1 MVSTVSKARPP
12 GVNNTH
18 RPANGS
24 ATKTKPG
31 AVNTSAVKTSNKMS
45 GPTSTAQAPAN
56 VKKIKLTQKN
66 SAIPNGTSSPTPN
79 HLAMRKPAPVGV
91 TAKSQLSNSSMSS
104 AQVNASSNSTVR
116 NHIIDD
122 EAFYK
127 AGGKRPSLA
136 DYKFAETSE
145 EILQKYKAFPPSI
158 EFHMHPTHY
167 RFGNQDAIIPK
178 NSPLIKNFLELVKLE
193 QIPPAAVEAFKEA
206 GVQYYE
212 GCIILQIYDHRGN
225 APAAPATPSESSQS
239 QIGAANVANSTA
251 KDQSPQKSA
260 AQSKVNTAAA
270 KAATNV
276 PNSTNKKPV
285 AKQNATAAGD
295 KKLAGPN
302 PLSTTGSTQPTSTTT
317 TMTTATSTPT
327 AITAATAATATT
339 TTNAA
344 TSTTNPSHT
353 TIEPKTYRT
362 LLRPTPLSI
371 WYDISSGLDSV
382 NDRLSDTWALE
393 LESRILATTVP
404 RLDLSVP
411 DESAFS
417 PQIPPI
423 LQPYASVGT
432 VPDRYGGL
440 HAPNPPTNAKR
451 KRPLH
456 EDLPHQGTEY
466 EELMLIMDERP
477 PPGTGQFLR
486 LGFVEQWR
494 RKRERERLQRASSV
508 NNGTPAVHRK

>member
-1 MVSTVSKARPP
+1 MVSTVSKTRPP
-12 GVNNTH
+12 GLNNTQ
-18 RPANGS
+18 RPVNAS

-31 AVNTSAVKTSNKMS
+31 AMNGSAAKTSNT
-45 GPTSTAQAPAN
+45 TSTAQSPAN

-66 SAIPNGTSSPTPN
+66 NVMPNGTSSPTLN
-79 HLAMRKPAPVGV
+79 HLPMRKPAPTGA
-91 TAKSQLSNSSMSS
+91 TAKSQLNTASG
-104 AQVNASSNSTVR
+104 QVNASSNSTVR

-127 AGGKRPSLA
+127 AGGKRPTLA
-136 DYKFAETSE
+136 EYKFAETSE

-178 NSPLIKNFLELVKLE
+178 NSPLIKNFLELVDLG
-193 QIPPAAVEAFKEA
+193 QIPPAAVEVFKEA

-225 APAAPATPSESSQS
+225 APAAPSTPSESSQG
-239 QIGAANVANSTA
+239 QMGPANVATSTA

-260 AQSKVNTAAA
+260 AQGKGNTATA
-270 KAATNV
+270 KAAINV
-276 PNSTNKKPV
+276 QTSTSKKPG
-285 AKQNATAAGD
+285 AKQGAAVAAD
-295 KKLAGPN
+295 KKLAAPTSI
-302 PLSTTGSTQPTSTTT
+302 STAGAMQPTPP

-327 AITAATAATATT
+327 AITAATTATATNT
-339 TTNAA
+339 A

-353 TIEPKTYRT
+353 AIEPKTYRT
-362 LLRPTPLSI
+362 LLRPTPLTI
-371 WYDISSGLDSV
+371 WYDISSGLDGA

-393 LESRILATTVP
+393 LESKILATTVP

-411 DESAFS
+411 DESS
-417 PQIPPI
+417 YCPQIPPI

-432 VPDRYGGL
+432 VPDKYGGL

-451 KRPLH
+451 KKPLH

-466 EELMLIMDERP
+466 EEMMLIMDERP

-494 RKRERERLQRASSV
+494 RKRERERLQRASTA
-508 NNGTPAVHRK
+508 NNSSAAVHRR